1 MNNKPKNDQPESLLS
16 ESNLSESNEP
26 REEYGASAEAIEY
39 HYGTGNDYFSLWLGK
54 TMAYSCALWDD
65 NNPEQSLDDAQ
76 IAKIRH
82 HCEQARA
89 PGANSVLDI
98 GCGWGSV
105 LLPLAN
111 QYDVENVVGLTLSE
125 SQANWIND
133 LKNPKIEARL
143 ESWKDHDPQAKY
155 DSIISIGAFEHFAK
169 LGLSAEEKI
178 EIYRE
183 FFTRCH
189 GWLGSRGWMSLQTVA
204 YGNSLTEDFD
214 KFIAKEIFPETD
226 TPKLAE
232 IAAGCERLFE
242 VVLLKNDRDDYRR
255 TLRAWFTLLKQNR
268 DRCVELEGEEEVA
281 RFEQYLRLMAYM
293 FEVGGLDLYRI
304 TFRKIDNPKGL

>member
-1 MNNKPKNDQPESLLS
+1 MNKQTN
-16 ESNLSESNEP
+16 NE
-26 REEYGASAEAIEY
+26 EFGASTEAIEH

-54 TMAYSCALWDD
+54 TMAYSSALWNSEDE
-65 NNPEQSLDDAQ
+65 NQSLDDAQ
-76 IAKIRH
+76 LAKINY

-89 PGANSVLDI
+89 SRAVSVLDV

-105 LLPLAN
+105 LQPLAN
-111 QYDVENVVGLTLSE
+111 TYKVDKVVGLTLSE
-125 SQANWIND
+125 SQANWINQ
-133 LKNPKIEARL
+133 LNNPSIEARL
-143 ESWKDHDPQAKY
+143 ESWKDHDSNARY

-178 EIYRE
+178 EIYRK
-183 FFTRCH
+183 FFMRCH

-204 YGNSLTEDFD
+204 YGNALTEDFD

-232 IAAGCERLFE
+232 IASGCERLFE
-242 VVLLKNDRDDYRR
+242 VVMLRNDRDDYRR
-255 TLRAWFTLLKQNR
+255 TLRAWFTKLKKNR
-268 DRCVELEGEEEVA
+268 AKCVELKGEEEVV

-304 TFRKIDNPKGL
+304 TFRKIDEPKGI

>member
-1 MNNKPKNDQPESLLS
+1 MSDIS
-16 ESNLSESNEP
+16 
-26 REEYGASAEAIEY
+26 GASEEAIEF
-39 HYGTGNDYFSLWLGK
+39 HYGTGNEYFALWLGE
-54 TMAYSCALWDD
+54 TMSYSCALWDAE
-65 NNPEQSLDDAQ
+65 NPEQSLDVAQ
-76 IAKIRH
+76 RAKIQH
-82 HCEQARA
+82 HCQQARA
-89 PGANSVLDI
+89 DAAKKVLDI

-105 LLPLAN
+105 LQPLVNDYGVDNA
-111 QYDVENVVGLTLSE
+111 VGLTLSE
-125 SQANWIND
+125 SQAKWIND

-143 ESWKDHDPQAKY
+143 ESWKDHDPQAQY

-169 LGLSAEEKI
+169 LGFSTEEKI
-178 EIYRE
+178 AAYRE
-183 FFTRCH
+183 FFLRCH

-214 KFIAKEIFPETD
+214 RFIADEIFPETD
-226 TPKLAE
+226 TPKLFE

-242 VVLLKNDRDDYRR
+242 VVLLRNDRDDYRR
-255 TLRAWFTLLKQNR
+255 TLRAWFTALKSNR
-268 DRCVELEGEEEVA
+268 ARCVELKGEEEVA

>member
-1 MNNKPKNDQPESLLS
+1 MNNQT
-16 ESNLSESNEP
+16 NE
-26 REEYGASAEAIEY
+26 EFGASAEAIEH
-39 HYGTGNDYFSLWLGK
+39 HYGTGNEYFSYWLGK

-65 NNPEQSLDDAQ
+65 DDENQSLDDAQ
-76 IAKIRH
+76 LAKINY

-89 PGANSVLDI
+89 GDAKRVLDV

-105 LLPLAN
+105 LQPLVQN
-111 QYDVENVVGLTLSE
+111 YSVEKAVGLTLSQ
-125 SQANWIND
+125 SQVDWLNQLD
-133 LKNPKIEARL
+133 TSKIEARL
-143 ESWKDHDPQAKY
+143 ESWKDHDRDAQY

-169 LGLSAEEKI
+169 LGLSAQEKI
-178 EIYRE
+178 DIYRE

-204 YGNSLTEDFD
+204 YGNSLTKDFD
-214 KFIAKEIFPETD
+214 TFIAKEIFPETD

-232 IAAGCERLFE
+232 IASGCERLFE
-242 VVLLKNDRDDYRR
+242 VVMLRNDRDDYRR
-255 TLRAWFTLLKQNR
+255 TLRAWYTKLKENR
-268 DRCVELEGEEEVA
+268 ARCVELEGEEEVA

-304 TFRKIDNPKGL
+304 TLRKIDNPKGL

>member
-1 MNNKPKNDQPESLLS
+1 MSKETT
-16 ESNLSESNEP
+16 
-26 REEYGASAEAIEY
+26 EEYGASAEAIEH

-54 TMAYSCALWDD
+54 TMAYSSALWDD
-65 NNPEQSLDDAQ
+65 DDPDQSLDDAQ
-76 IAKIRH
+76 TAKIRH
-82 HCEQARA
+82 HCQQARVS
-89 PGANSVLDI
+89 GTNNVLDI

-105 LLPLAN
+105 LQPLADD
-111 QYDVENVVGLTLSE
+111 YDVKNVVGLTLSE
-125 SQANWIND
+125 SQAKWIND
-133 LKNPKIEARL
+133 LNNPKIEARL
-143 ESWKDHDPQAKY
+143 ESWRDHNRDAKY

-169 LGLSAEEKI
+169 LGLSSHEKI
-178 EIYRE
+178 AIYRE

-189 GWLGSRGWMSLQTVA
+189 AWLGSRGWMSLQTVA

-214 KFIAKEIFPETD
+214 TFIAKEIFPETD

-232 IAAGCERLFE
+232 IASGCERLFE

-255 TLRAWFTLLKQNR
+255 TLRAWFTKLKQNR
-268 DRCVELEGEEEVA
+268 ARCVQLEGEEEVA

-304 TFRKIDNPKGL
+304 TFRKIDNPKGI

>member
-1 MNNKPKNDQPESLLS
+1 MNSKIQ
-16 ESNLSESNEP
+16 
-26 REEYGASAEAIEY
+26 EEFGASADAIEH

-54 TMAYSCALWDD
+54 TMAYSCALWDAD
-65 NNPEQSLDDAQ
+65 NPDQNLDDAQ
-76 IAKIRH
+76 LAKINY
-82 HCEQARA
+82 HCDQARA
-89 PGANSVLDI
+89 KDGKRVLDI

-105 LLPLAN
+105 LQPL
-111 QYDVENVVGLTLSE
+111 VTSRNVAKAVGLTLSE
-125 SQANWIND
+125 SQAKWINQLND
-133 LKNPKIEARL
+133 PRIEARL
-143 ESWKDHDPQAKY
+143 ESWKDHDPMAKY

-169 LGLSAEEKI
+169 LGSTTEEKI
-178 EIYRE
+178 GFYRE
-183 FFTRCH
+183 FFLRCH

-214 KFIAKEIFPETD
+214 TFIAKEIFPETD

-232 IAAGCERLFE
+232 IASGCERLFE
-242 VVLLKNDRDDYRR
+242 VVQLRNDRDDYRR
-255 TLRAWFTLLKQNR
+255 TLRAWFTRLKDNR
-268 DRCVELEGEEEVA
+268 DACVAMKGEEEVA

>member
-1 MNNKPKNDQPESLLS
+1 MSKDAK
-16 ESNLSESNEP
+16 
-26 REEYGASAEAIEY
+26 EEHGASAEAIEH

-54 TMAYSCALWDD
+54 TMAYSSALWDRD
-65 NNPEQSLDDAQ
+65 DPDQNLDDAQ
-76 IAKIRH
+76 LAKIEY
-82 HCEQARA
+82 HCEQARVS
-89 PGANSVLDI
+89 GANSVLDI

-105 LLPLAN
+105 LRPLADAYQVN
-111 QYDVENVVGLTLSE
+111 NVVGLTLSE

-133 LKNPKIEARL
+133 LKNSKIEARL
-143 ESWKDHDPQAKY
+143 ESWKDHNPNAKY

-178 EIYRE
+178 AIYRA

-189 GWLGSRGWMSLQTVA
+189 AWLGSRGWMSLQTVA

-214 KFIAKEIFPETD
+214 TFIANEIFPETD

-232 IAAGCERLFE
+232 IASACERLFE

-255 TLRAWFTLLKQNR
+255 TLRAWFTKLKQNR
-268 DRCVELEGEEEVA
+268 ARCVELEGEEEVA

-304 TFRKIDNPKGL
+304 TFRKIDNPKGI

>member
-1 MNNKPKNDQPESLLS
+1 MNSTT
-16 ESNLSESNEP
+16 
-26 REEYGASAEAIEY
+26 EEEFGASADAIEH

-65 NNPEQSLDDAQ
+65 DDPEQSLDDAQ
-76 IAKIRH
+76 LAKIH
-82 HCEQARA
+82 YHCQQARA
-89 PGANSVLDI
+89 GEAKRVLDV
-98 GCGWGSV
+98 GCGWASV
-105 LLPLAN
+105 LQPLAN
-111 QYDVENVVGLTLSE
+111 EYGVEQAVGLTLSE

-133 LKNPKIEARL
+133 LNNPSIEARL
-143 ESWKDHDPQAKY
+143 ESWKDHDPNASY

-169 LGLSAEEKI
+169 LGSTAEEKI
-178 EIYRE
+178 GFYRE
-183 FFTRCH
+183 FFLRCH

-232 IAAGCERLFE
+232 IASGCERLFE
-242 VVLLKNDRDDYRR
+242 VVMLRNDRDHYRR
-255 TLRAWFTLLKQNR
+255 TLRAWFTKLKENR
-268 DRCVELEGEEEVA
+268 EQCVALKGAEEVA

-304 TFRKIDNPKGL
+304 TFRKIDNPKGM